1 MSIDWL
7 QAIGQK
13 TLNFFQRMGRAVI
26 FLIHVLSGLKMLVQ
40 RPNLLVREMYSVG
53 VLSLLII
60 IFSGLFVGM
69 VLSLLGYVTL
79 VDFGAEGSLG
89 VLVSLSLVRELGPV
103 LTALLFS
110 GRAGSALTAEI
121 GLMKATEQLA
131 SMEMMAVDPIKRII
145 TPRLIAGIL
154 SLPILTAIFM
164 AIGIYSGFL
173 VGSVWLGVDE
183 GSFWSQMQAKV
194 DFQHDVVNGFIKS
207 FVFGIVVTWIAV
219 FEGYDAAPTSAGV
232 SEATTRSVVHSALA
246 ILALDFVLTSIM
258 FGI

>member
-1 MSIDWL
+1 MINIL
-7 QAIGQK
+7 QKTGQI
-13 TLNFFQRMGRAVI
+13 TLNFLQKTGRAVL
-26 FLIHVLSGLKMLVQ
+26 FLIHILSGLKQLIL
-40 RPNLLVREMYSVG
+40 RPQLLLREIYSVG

-60 IFSGLFVGM
+60 AFSGLFVGM
-69 VLSLLGYVTL
+69 VLSLLGYITL
-79 VDFGAEGSLG
+79 VDFGAEGTLG
-89 VLVSLSLVRELGPV
+89 VWVSLSLVRELAPV

-131 SMEMMAVDPIKRII
+131 SMEMMAVDPVKRII
-145 TPRLIAGIL
+145 SPRLIAGII
-154 SLPILTAIFM
+154 SLPILTVIFM

-173 VGSVWLGVDE
+173 IGSVWLGVDE

-194 DFQHDVVNGFIKS
+194 DFQHDVLNGLIKS
-207 FVFGIVVTWIAV
+207 FIFGIVVTWIAV
-219 FEGYDAAPTSAGV
+219 FEGYDATPTAAGV
-232 SEATTRSVVHSALA
+232 SEATTRSVVYSALA

>member
-1 MSIDWL
+1 MDWI
-7 QAIGQK
+7 QKVGEK
-13 TLNFFQRMGRAVI
+13 TLSFFQRLGLAII
-26 FLIHVLSGLKMLVQ
+26 FLIHALRGIKGLIF
-40 RPNLLVREMYSVG
+40 RPRLLIHEIYSVG
-53 VLSLLII
+53 VLSLLVIL
-60 IFSGLFVGM
+60 FSGLFVGM

-89 VLVSLSLVRELGPV
+89 VLISLSLVRELGPV
-103 LTALLFS
+103 LTALLFA

-121 GLMKATEQLA
+121 GLMKATEQIA

-145 TPRLIAGIL
+145 TPRLFAGII

-164 AIGIYSGFL
+164 AVGIYSGFL

-207 FVFGIVVTWIAV
+207 LIFGIVVTWIAV
-219 FEGYDAAPTSAGV
+219 FEGYDATPTSAGV
-232 SEATTRSVVHSALA
+232 SKATTRSVVHSALA
-246 ILALDFVLTSIM
+246 ILALDFVLTSLM

>member
-1 MSIDWL
+1 MDWL
-7 QAIGQK
+7 PTIGQK
-13 TLNFFQRMGRAVI
+13 TINFFQRMGRAVL
-26 FLIHVLSGLKMLVQ
+26 FLMHVLSGLKMLIQ
-40 RPNLLVREMYSVG
+40 RPNLLIRELYSVG
-53 VLSLLII
+53 VRSLLII

-79 VDFGAEGSLG
+79 VDFGAEGTLG
-89 VLVSLSLVRELGPV
+89 VMVSLSLVRELAPV

-154 SLPILTAIFM
+154 SLPLLTAIFM
-164 AIGIYSGFL
+164 AVGIYSGFL

-183 GSFWSQMQAKV
+183 GAFWSQMQAKV

-207 FVFGIVVTWIAV
+207 LVFGIVVTWIAV
-219 FEGYDAAPTSAGV
+219 FEGYDATPTSAGV

>member
-1 MSIDWL
+1 MNWIQQL
-7 QAIGQK
+7 GEK
-13 TLNFFQRMGRAVI
+13 TLHFLQGIGRAVL
-26 FLIHVLSGLKMLVQ
+26 FLIHVLSGVKELFF
-40 RPNLLVREMYSVG
+40 RPTLLIRELYSVG

-60 IFSGLFVGM
+60 AFSGLFVGM

-103 LTALLFS
+103 LSALLFS

-145 TPRLIAGIL
+145 TPRFIAGII

-207 FVFGIVVTWIAV
+207 FIFGIVVTWIAV
-219 FEGYDAAPTSAGV
+219 FEGYNATPTSAGV
-232 SEATTRSVVHSALA
+232 SKATTRSVVYSALA